1 VTVKVGEF
9 MGMSFLSHGK
19 DEAGSNSPDF
29 KDKGNERTITLSHF
43 KDGVMKGT
51 ITPCDCESWGIH
63 GDVIPFSW

>member
-1 VTVKVGEF
+1 MHEDFTP
-9 MGMSFLSHGK
+9 
-19 DEAGSNSPDF
+19 PDF